1 MNVLVTGGNG
11 QLAKC
16 IRDIDSKLEGYNF
29 IYKDASELNI
39 LNEDLIKS
47 CFLKYNFKYLINC
60 AAYTAVDKAESD
72 ADNAH
77 KINTQGSENLA
88 KICSAFNTTLIHI
101 STDFVFN
108 GDSKAPYKEEDKTNP
123 IGVYGASK
131 LNGEQRIKEILDQYF
146 IIRTSW
152 LYSEHG
158 ENFLKTMLRLSK
170 DHNEL
175 GVVGDQ
181 IGSPTYA
188 KDLAAVIL
196 KIIEKNNTDYGLYHY
211 SNLGVISWFD
221 FASEIFSQSHI
232 IIKLNNIKTE
242 QYPTPAERPNYSVLD
257 ASKISK
263 ALDIE
268 IPNWKDSLSKALSNL
283 TTN

>member
-242 QYPTPAERPNYSVLD
+242 QYGATKL
-257 ASKISK
+257 
-263 ALDIE
+263 
-268 IPNWKDSLSKALSNL
+268 
-283 TTN
+283 